1 VTAAAGLPSVSAPA
15 RYGRIDVH
23 AHLVPACDPVSADP
37 RWPRLQ
43 VARRGGVVTVAG
55 TVIRTVPVHGFD
67 AAARAS
73 FLATADVDIQCVSPM
88 PEYFCYWSD
97 PVRGAR
103 HCERVND
110 WLHAEVRR
118 GAGRL
123 AGLGIVPMQDQAAA
137 IAMLPRLRE
146 LDFLGV
152 AVGSNVNGQLIG
164 GPRFDEFFAAAADL
178 DLSLFVH
185 AFRPPYHDQFEH
197 GAIANAATFP
207 AEAAAA
213 TASLISRAVPARF
226 IGLRILVSHGGG
238 GLEAVLARLD
248 YALRRAAAESAG
260 AGPAASASAAAGS
273 AASDAAASEAAVG
286 GLASQLAR
294 RMFFDSQVF
303 SAALLERLVA
313 LVGAGSVALGS
324 DCPFVPLPILG
335 LVRGAA
341 GGLLERQLGWDTPQ
355 RLFPRLRRLTG
366 ELDN

>member
-1 VTAAAGLPSVSAPA
+1 VTAAPGLPSASAPA
-15 RYGRIDVH
+15 RPGRIDVH

-43 VARRGGVVTVAG
+43 AGGSGGVVTVAG
-55 TVIRTVPVHGFD
+55 SVIRTVPVHGFD
-67 AAARAS
+67 AAARAA
-73 FLATADVDIQCVSPM
+73 FLAAADIDIQCVSPM

-97 PVRGAR
+97 PVQGAR

-123 AGLGIVPMQDQAAA
+123 AGLGIVPMQDPAAA
-137 IAMLPRLRE
+137 IRMLPRLRE
-146 LDFLGV
+146 LEFLGV

-164 GPRFDEFFAAAADL
+164 SLRFDEFFAAAADL

-238 GLEAVLARLD
+238 GLEATLARLD
-248 YALRRAAAESAG
+248 YALRQAAGESAG
-260 AGPAASASAAAGS
+260 AGPAASASAA
-273 AASDAAASEAAVG
+273 G
-286 GLASQLAR
+286 GPASQLAR

-335 LVRGAA
+335 LVRSAA
-341 GGLLERQLGWDTPQ
+341 GGRLEHQLCWHTPL
-355 RLFPRLRRLTG
+355 RLFPRLR
-366 ELDN
+366 ELGN